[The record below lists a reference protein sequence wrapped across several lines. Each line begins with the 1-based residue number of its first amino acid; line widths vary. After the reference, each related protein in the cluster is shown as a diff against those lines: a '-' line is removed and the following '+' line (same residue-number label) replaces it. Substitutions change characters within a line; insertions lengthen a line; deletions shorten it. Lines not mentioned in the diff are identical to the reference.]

1 MADTSA
7 RDSGE
12 CRKTPQ
18 GAAPISRR
26 RPSMDP
32 DERARAIHDAVVSLF
47 VDGRALDAGLR
58 PATGGTMTASWVADG
73 ADPSDVAALLAGQ
86 PGIVAAVADPGGRP
100 GVVGVRL
107 EIGGRLADSL
117 LNRVLTDRQ
126 TRRAD
131 AEPGARRSDAEPG
144 ARRSDAEPRA
154 RRSAADQT
162 PRGRTSE
169 PAAHVRAAQLA
180 HADCDRQLRLA
191 TRLHVAMD
199 RPVPDAGQSGERP
212 LHAQPGEPPP
222 TPGGSWCSSR
232 TRHASSG
239 PTGSSR
245 ARGRWPNTCGSS
257 RRPPS
262 TGSTLIRSCPAPTR
276 PHRTTRPAA
285 SASPS
290 PRATRSR
297 SRCTRRVPPPRP
309 AADGGER
316 PGTLPAAVGGSGGP
330 ATPLTGARS

>member
-212 LHAQPGEPPP
+212 LHAQPGSRRRRRAARGAHRG
-222 TPGGSWCSSR
+222 PG
-232 TRHASSG
+232 TRHRGRPARHEPAGAGRTPAAAHAGRRRLARHSSARAPRRRG
-239 PTGSSR
+239 PTGRPGRPRPPHHRHAPR
-245 ARGRWPNTCGSS
+245 ARARAARGGC
-257 RRPPS
+257 RRPGPLL
-262 TGSTLIRSCPAPTR
+262 TAGSDQARYR
-276 PHRTTRPAA
+276 PLSAVQVVPQHR
-285 SASPS
+285 
-290 PRATRSR
+290 
-297 SRCTRRVPPPRP
+297 
-309 AADGGER
+309 
-316 PGTLPAAVGGSGGP
+316 
-330 ATPLTGARS
+330 